1 MGVVEV
7 ATFLKRSNVLG
18 NFEQLVDSA
27 TQWRN
32 REFNKAELSLPWSQL
47 TFSSESKTLVFLKTS
62 ASTLEDL
69 EASLFSL
76 SCRWRHHGGIS
87 RDMSPTSPRYQF
99 SNASKFKEKISL
111 LG

>member
-7 ATFLKRSNVLG
+7 ATFLKRSNVL
-18 NFEQLVDSA
+18 V
-27 TQWRN
+27 
-32 REFNKAELSLPWSQL
+32 KAELSLPWSQL
-47 TFSSESKTLVFLKTS
+47 NFSSESKTRVFLKTS
-62 ASTLEDL
+62 ASTLEHL

-99 SNASKFKEKISL
+99 SNASKFKEKISW